1 MLVNLSAKTREQIE
15 DSLELLIR
23 LKTQM
28 LDSDER
34 GNRQACA
41 AAQREDI
48 AKAREALA
56 AMAAAE
62 LDGKLELK
70 NLKMKG
76 IDEFLVDSQLK
87 VRH

>member
-1 MLVNLSAKTREQIE
+1 MLVDLSAKTREQIE

-41 AAQREDI
+41 AGQREDI
-48 AKAREALA
+48 AKAKEALA
-56 AMAAAE
+56 AMMAAE

-70 NLKMKG
+70 NLK
-76 IDEFLVDSQLK
+76 ISVD
-87 VRH
+87 